1 MQGLRHPPADAP
13 VVPPDIGGGW
23 QAFGPTFD
31 ATGAQIRAMSDADT
45 HTTISPPTSTPTRP
59 DLAQLILA
67 VATEADRAAFAV
79 LFDHF
84 APRIKT
90 MMMRSGAN
98 AGTAEELA
106 QETLLTVWRKAAYF
120 NPAGASPA
128 GWVFTIA
135 RNLRIDRLRHERPLA
150 PLALDEPDE
159 TADPAEDGQ
168 PDQALELGE
177 REKRVRKAMTQL
189 SPDQLRVVEL
199 SFFEDKA
206 HGEIASLL
214 DLPLGTVKSRLRL
227 AMGRLRKLLVDLT

>member
-1 MQGLRHPPADAP
+1 MQALGHPPADAT
-13 VVPPDIGGGW
+13 VAPPDIGGGW
-23 QAFGPTFD
+23 RALGPTFD
-31 ATGAQIRAMSDADT
+31 VTGAQIRAMSDADT
-45 HTTISPPTSTPTRP
+45 HTSASAHTSTGP
-59 DLAQLILA
+59 DLAHLIRA

-106 QETLLTVWRKAAYF
+106 QEAMLTVWRKAAYF

-135 RNLRIDRLRHERPLA
+135 RNLRIDRLRRERPLA

-159 TADPAEDGQ
+159 TADPDEAGH
-168 PDQALELGE
+168 PDQALEQDE
-177 REKRVRKAMTQL
+177 RERRVHKALTQL

>member
-1 MQGLRHPPADAP
+1 MQGLRHPPAAATD
-13 VVPPDIGGGW
+13 PPPGGRGGL

-31 ATGAQIRAMSDADT
+31 VTCAQIPPMSDADT
-45 HTTISPPTSTPTRP
+45 HTPASPHTSTRQ
-59 DLAQLILA
+59 DLAHLIRA

-79 LFDHF
+79 LFDYF

-159 TADPAEDGQ
+159 TADPDEAGQ
-168 PDQALELGE
+168 PDQAFELDQRE
-177 REKRVRKAMTQL
+177 RRVRKAMTQL
-189 SPDQLRVVEL
+189 SADQLRVVEL

>member
-1 MQGLRHPPADAP
+1 MQGLRYPPGDAI
-13 VVPPDIGGGW
+13 VAPPDTVGGGL

-31 ATGAQIRAMSDADT
+31 VTCAQIPAMSDADT
-45 HTTISPPTSTPTRP
+45 HTPTSPHTRTRQ
-59 DLAQLILA
+59 DLAHLIQA
-67 VATEADRAAFAV
+67 VATEADRAAFAA

-159 TADPAEDGQ
+159 TADPDEAGQ
-168 PDQALELGE
+168 PDQAFELDE
-177 REKRVRKAMTQL
+177 RERRLRKAMTQL
-189 SPDQLRVVEL
+189 SADQLRVVEL